1 MKLWDYPERNETV
14 IDEKLFKEREE
25 SLPENIKKVKDA
37 KAYFIDLTQKATQL
51 HAEPNNIQDINTGY
65 IYILS
70 ECIAFAE
77 NKRLLNDKIKEWI
90 NDQIYNKMTMNWWY
104 KGTIGIAEML
114 VSVFFDPEKHDDIKS
129 NPKIWSIY
137 MTRDAREQAYRI
149 CGYVLKYLEWYAK
162 DHRLGKKTKKELV
175 EILW

>member
-1 MKLWDYPERNETV
+1 MKLWDYPERNETI
-14 IDEKLFKEREE
+14 IDENLFKEREK

-37 KAYFIDLTQKATQL
+37 KAYLLNFLTKAQQL
-51 HAEPNNIQDINTGY
+51 DAKPTNIQDVNTGY

-70 ECIAFAE
+70 DCIAFAE

-90 NDQIYNKMTMNWWY
+90 NDQVYKKMTMNWWY
-104 KGTIGIAEML
+104 NGTVAIAEML
-114 VSVFFDPEKHDDIKS
+114 VSAFFDPETNKDIRS
-129 NPKIWSIY
+129 IEDLWSLY
-137 MTRDAREQAYRI
+137 LTRDAREQWYRI
-149 CGYVLKYLEWYAK
+149 CNYVLKYLEWYAK